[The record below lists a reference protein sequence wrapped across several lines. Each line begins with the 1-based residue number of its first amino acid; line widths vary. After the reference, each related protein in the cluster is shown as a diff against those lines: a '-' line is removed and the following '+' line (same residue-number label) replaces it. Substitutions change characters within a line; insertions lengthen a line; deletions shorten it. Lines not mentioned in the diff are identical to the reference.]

1 MASMPN
7 FADTDRQAGRAFARR
22 EILAGR
28 RHIGRDEPALPPEP
42 TVTLSKIGDF
52 LEIDFRRLFG
62 WLRRGLAG
70 TLALALAGALAGGL
84 YAALE
89 RPVYTVT
96 TEVVIGPSDLRV
108 VPNDLHR
115 QPSQIDARL
124 RLAGSKLRVL
134 TSGNVLRRVVDQLDL
149 VHDSDFYDPHPA
161 GFDLSSLMGQ
171 HGGTEPADPRLA
183 ALQKLERDVK
193 TRADPNSFVA
203 DLDVSAR
210 TADKAIRI
218 SKAIVAAYRD
228 EMAKADAVGAA
239 RAAAA
244 LDARLA
250 GLKQDVETAEH
261 KVAAYKEAHDLVAA
275 NGQSVTAQAMTE
287 LNSQVVTAQT
297 RLVAADAAYAA
308 LRRAGRGAVP
318 ADATAA
324 ANLAT
329 LRDQADSLRQ
339 QLEATATTYGPRHPT
354 ILRLKAQ
361 LAAAVAQVDAAVGRA
376 VARAKSARDQAQAAL
391 SALEQRRQALA
402 GSLFTDDQ
410 ARIGLDQLQHDADA
424 KGAIYKSF
432 LARAQQLRQTGQI
445 DTTNVRV
452 ISTAVPPARPSW
464 PPRPALLIGLGFA
477 GALFAG
483 LLLSILLGA
492 WGAWGDR
499 RAARRLGLI
508 GR

>member
-1 MASMPN
+1 MSD
-7 FADTDRQAGRAFARR
+7 FVDTDRQAGRAFARR

-28 RHIGRDEPALPPEP
+28 RHVGRSEPAPPPEP
-42 TVTLSKIGDF
+42 SVTLNKIGDF
-52 LEIDFRRLFG
+52 LEIDFRRLFA

-70 TLALALAGALAGGL
+70 TLALALVGALAGGL
-84 YAALE
+84 YAVVE
-89 RPVYTVT
+89 KPVYTVT
-96 TEVVIGPSDLRV
+96 SELVIGPSDLRV
-108 VPNDLHR
+108 VPTDLYR

-124 RLAGSKLRVL
+124 RLAASKLRVL
-134 TSGNVLRRVVDQLDL
+134 TSGNVLLRVVDQLDL
-149 VHDSDFYDPHPA
+149 VHDREFYDPHPA
-161 GFDLSSLMGQ
+161 GFSLAGLIGR
-171 HGGTEPADPRLA
+171 HGNTEPADPRLT

-203 DLDVSAR
+203 ELDVSADT
-210 TADKAIRI
+210 TAKAIRI
-218 SKAIVAAYRD
+218 STAIVAAYRD
-228 EMAKADAVGAA
+228 EMARADAAGAA

-250 GLKQDVETAEH
+250 DLKQDVETAER
-261 KVAAYKEAHDLVAA
+261 KVAAYKTAHDLVAA
-275 NGQSVTAQAMTE
+275 NGQSVTGQAMTE
-287 LNSQVVTAQT
+287 LNSQVVAAQS
-297 RLVAADAAYAA
+297 RLIAADAAYEA

-318 ADATAA
+318 ADASAA
-324 ANLAT
+324 ADLAT

-339 QLEATATTYGPRHPT
+339 QLEAAAMTYGPRHPT
-354 ILRLKAQ
+354 IRRLKAQ
-361 LAAAVAQVDAAVGRA
+361 FAAAEAQVDAAVGRA

-391 SALEQRRQALA
+391 SALQQRRQALA

-410 ARIGLDQLQHDADA
+410 ARIGLDQLQRDADA
-424 KGAIYKSF
+424 KSAIYKSF
-432 LARAQQLRQTGQI
+432 LARAQQLKQTGQI
-445 DTTNVRV
+445 DSTDVRV
-452 ISTAVPPARPSW
+452 ISTAVPPTRPSW

-492 WGAWGDR
+492 WGDR